1 MVYFFLKV
9 LLNRTA
15 FHDARFCAVKM
26 LLEYLKTVNDAEM
39 ITKIGSI
46 IPISFL
52 DKMHLTYQISDQVDE
67 KQMIT
72 EFLNDLDSESYK
84 NIFLMWSRDYCM
96 QAEEK
101 AR

>member
-9 LLNRTA
+9 VLNRSA
-15 FHDARFCAVKM
+15 SHDARFSAVKM

-52 DKMHLTYQISDQVDE
+52 DKMHLTYQSSD
-67 KQMIT
+67 
-72 EFLNDLDSESYK
+72 
-84 NIFLMWSRDYCM
+84 
-96 QAEEK
+96 
-101 AR
+101 